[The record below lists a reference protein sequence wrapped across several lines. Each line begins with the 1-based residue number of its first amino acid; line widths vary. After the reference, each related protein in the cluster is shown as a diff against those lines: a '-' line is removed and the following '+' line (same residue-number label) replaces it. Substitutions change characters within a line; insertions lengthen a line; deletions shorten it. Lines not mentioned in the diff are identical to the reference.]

1 MSLLFIMGWH
11 VKWVAFA
18 VPPLLKKGHSSR
30 LCGDFGGEVM
40 RLLLLW
46 GSMSSGRRAWP
57 QLPLTPAFKFIRTN
71 KFYNF
76 IPKHFV

>member
-57 QLPLTPAFKFIRTN
+57 QLLLTLAFELLLTN
-71 KFYNF
+71 KVYNVTL
-76 IPKHFV
+76 KHFI